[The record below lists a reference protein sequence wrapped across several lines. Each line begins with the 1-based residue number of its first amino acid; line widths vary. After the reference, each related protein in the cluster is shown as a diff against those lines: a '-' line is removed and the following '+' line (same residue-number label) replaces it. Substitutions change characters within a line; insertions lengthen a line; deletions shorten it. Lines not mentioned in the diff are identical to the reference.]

1 MSSPQMSC
9 CRSKDKLFGATYS
22 AKAASMDFA
31 IKVEMTGR
39 FITFGKARDIG
50 TTEIDIL
57 GNPMNV
63 QSVVFMLIIVQ

>member
-9 CRSKDKLFGATYS
+9 CRSKLKLFGATYS
-22 AKAASMDFA
+22 ANAASMDLA
-31 IKVEMTGR
+31 MNVDMTGR

-50 TTEIDIL
+50 TTDIDIF

-63 QSVVFMLIIVQ
+63 HSVVFTTTYP